1 MVRRFLTIK
10 NNTQLRKI
18 AFFESSEWII
28 MGVAK
33 LVRSILMK
41 KKYFKN
47 LPFEFRHL
55 HDTLTEP

>member
-18 AFFESSEWII
+18 AFFERREWII

-33 LVRSILMK
+33 LVRSVLMK
-41 KKYFKN
+41 KKIF
-47 LPFEFRHL
+47 
-55 HDTLTEP
+55 